1 MGTADKSNT
10 VEVTAP
16 SDSPSAKPEEVAEG
30 EESPAVKAQANGSP
44 PSKESSLPS
53 DAPPEVGEGENPDAV
68 GQEAGTLDESDTV
81 EVSLSPDPYQSPLH
95 TSSNIVGEFSIP
107 VFRSSIPVFNLV
119 LSFASTQL
127 MVIPLLC
134 MYSHVN

>member
-16 SDSPSAKPEEVAEG
+16 SDSPSAKPQEVAEG

-44 PSKESSLPS
+44 PGRESSLPS

-81 EVSLSPDPYQSPLH
+81 EVSLSPVPMSVSH
-95 TSSNIVGEFSIP
+95 HCIP
-107 VFRSSIPVFNLV
+107 EVNCLGPS
-119 LSFASTQL
+119 STQ
-127 MVIPLLC
+127 PGSTFC
-134 MYSHVN
+134 